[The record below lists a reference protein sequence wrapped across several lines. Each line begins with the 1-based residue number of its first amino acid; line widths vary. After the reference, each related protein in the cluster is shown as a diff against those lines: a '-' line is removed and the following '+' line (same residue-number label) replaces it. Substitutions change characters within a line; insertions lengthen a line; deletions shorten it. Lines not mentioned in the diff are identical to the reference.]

1 MCLYRARSGW
11 ENALVHGHPFVRQII
26 EVITSMGKKK
36 SAMTQAAARR
46 IQSAADRSGKNQDFK
61 ARVMRAASKRKK

>member
-1 MCLYRARSGW
+1 
-11 ENALVHGHPFVRQII
+11 
-26 EVITSMGKKK
+26 MGKKK